1 MVPLRKIALTMS
13 EIRLITTGR
22 VVGIYVSPTR
32 RGAMRSI
39 AEAEAVE
46 GAGIKGDRYCD
57 GIGSFNDASRGR
69 GGIGTRQ
76 VSLMNARF
84 FAHTPFDFIDSR
96 RNIITE
102 GVELL
107 WLLKKGGKEF
117 CIGDAV
123 FRAVD
128 PLDPCNVPSA
138 TSGKPGFKEAFFDCG
153 AIIAEVLTGGRFRV
167 GDPVFHASK
176 GY

>member
-1 MVPLRKIALTMS
+1 MS
-13 EIRLITTGR
+13 EQKLITTGR
-22 VVGIYVSPTR
+22 VIGIYVTPTAQ
-32 RGAMRSI
+32 GIMRSI
-39 AEAEAVE
+39 IEAEAVT

-57 GIGSFNDASRGR
+57 GLGSYNKKVKDRS
-69 GGIGTRQ
+69 GIITRQ

-84 FAHTPFDFIDSR
+84 FTGTPFEFIDSR

-107 WLLKKGGKEF
+107 WLLTKGGKEF
-117 CIGDAV
+117 RIGSAV

-128 PLDPCNVPSA
+128 PLDPCNVPSNL
-138 TSGKPGFKEAFFDCG
+138 SGKPGFKEAFFDCG
-153 AIIAEVLTGGRFRV
+153 AIIAEVINGGQFRV

>member
-1 MVPLRKIALTMS
+1 MS
-13 EIRLITTGR
+13 EQKLITTGT
-22 VVGIYVSPTR
+22 VVGIYVTPTR
-32 RGAMRSI
+32 RGLMQSI
-39 AEAEAVE
+39 TEAEAIA

-57 GIGSFNDASRGR
+57 GTGSFNDASRGR

-76 VSLMNARF
+76 VSLINARF
-84 FAHTPFDFIDSR
+84 FANTPFEFIDSR

-117 CIGDAV
+117 RIGDAV

-128 PLDPCNVPSA
+128 PLDPCNVPST

-153 AIIAEVLTGGRFRV
+153 AIIAEVLTSGKFKV
-167 GDPVFHASK
+167 GDPVFHTSK